1 MFLLEWNKSYKSVDT
16 ERGKE
21 MFKLFRKLLTVGII
35 GGIIFVGIGDKF
47 LPKPLS
53 TYSLNTRNV
62 INAKLI
68 TLIPN
73 SRPKVKGFTEK
84 REKEIENFK

>member
-1 MFLLEWNKSYKSVDT
+1 
-16 ERGKE
+16 
-21 MFKLFRKLLTVGII
+21 MFKLFQKLLTVGIM

-53 TYSLNTRNV
+53 TYSFNTRNM

-68 TLIPN
+68 TLM
-73 SRPKVKGFTEK
+73 PKPRSVERRKK
-84 REKEIENFK
+84 SKKIEYYR

>member
-1 MFLLEWNKSYKSVDT
+1 
-16 ERGKE
+16 
-21 MFKLFRKLLTVGII
+21 MFKLLRKLLTVGII

-53 TYSLNTRNV
+53 TYSLNSRNM

-68 TLIPN
+68 TLMPN
-73 SRPKVKGFTEK
+73 SRPKVKRLTEE

>member
-1 MFLLEWNKSYKSVDT
+1 MLKLL
-16 ERGKE
+16 
-21 MFKLFRKLLTVGII
+21 RKLLTVGII

-53 TYSLNTRNV
+53 TYSLNSRNM

-68 TLIPN
+68 TLIPKPT
-73 SRPKVKGFTEK
+73 PKVKGFTEK
-84 REKEIENFK
+84 REKQIENLK

>member
-1 MFLLEWNKSYKSVDT
+1 
-16 ERGKE
+16 
-21 MFKLFRKLLTVGII
+21 MFKLLRKLLTVGII

-53 TYSLNTRNV
+53 TYSLNSRNM

-68 TLIPN
+68 TLIPKPT
-73 SRPKVKGFTEK
+73 PKVKGFTEK
-84 REKEIENFK
+84 REKQIENLK

>member
-1 MFLLEWNKSYKSVDT
+1 
-16 ERGKE
+16 
-21 MFKLFRKLLTVGII
+21 MFKLFQKLLPVGII

-53 TYSLNTRNV
+53 SYSLNTRNM

-68 TLIPN
+68 TLIPKKNN
-73 SRPKVKGFTEK
+73 SKVKGFTEN
-84 REKEIENFK
+84 REKQIENLK